1 MPQRTDRPE
10 AWQLPQAGRA
20 QRISLHAMNENLA
33 FETIPLAGALRRREV
48 SIAPLERVSLFAGLD
63 RAGLAELARRARR
76 QRFRERSVVVQ
87 EGSEASSLY
96 VVVSGQVRIYA
107 SEDNRQI
114 TLGRRG
120 PGEYFG
126 EDALVDD
133 GPHPATVTTLTA
145 AELIVLAKEDVVE
158 AIEGSPEL
166 ALNVMR
172 ELGGRARLM
181 VESLKAL
188 ALKDVYGRL
197 VLALRSVA
205 SPAEDQADFDLAPCE
220 RVTQQDIADMIGA
233 SRAMVGRILKD
244 LVAGGYVTHEAGR
257 LVIHKR
263 LPSRW

>member
-1 MPQRTDRPE
+1 
-10 AWQLPQAGRA
+10 
-20 QRISLHAMNENLA
+20 MNENLA
-33 FETIPLAGALRRREV
+33 YETIPLATAMRRRDV
-48 SIAPLERVSLFAGLD
+48 PVAALERVSLFVGLD
-63 RAGLAELARRARR
+63 RARLAELARRARR

-87 EGSEASSLY
+87 EGSEASSIY
-96 VVVSGQVRIYA
+96 VIVSGQVRVFA
-107 SEDNRQI
+107 SEDTRQI

-145 AELIVLAKEDVVE
+145 AELVVLAKDDVVE
-158 AIEGSPEL
+158 AIEGCPEL

-172 ELGGRARLM
+172 ELGGRTRSM

-197 VLALRSVA
+197 VVALRRVA
-205 SPAEDQADFDLAPCE
+205 ESEDTDADPADADLAPCE
-220 RVTQQDIADMIGA
+220 RITQQDIADMIGA

-244 LVAGGYVTHEAGR
+244 LVAGGYVTHDAGR

-263 LPSRW
+263 LPNRW

>member
-1 MPQRTDRPE
+1 
-10 AWQLPQAGRA
+10 
-20 QRISLHAMNENLA
+20 MNENLA
-33 FETIPLAGALRRREV
+33 FETIPLAAALRRREV
-48 SIAPLERVSLFAGLD
+48 SVASLERVSLFAGLD

-76 QRFRERSVVVQ
+76 QRFREHSVVVQ
-87 EGSEASSLY
+87 EGSEATSLY
-96 VVVSGQVRIYA
+96 VIVSGQVRVYA
-107 SEDNRQI
+107 SEDSRQI

-126 EDALVDD
+126 EDTLVDD
-133 GPHPATVTTLTA
+133 GPYPATVTTLTE
-145 AELIVLAKEDVVE
+145 AELLVLAKEDVVD
-158 AIEGSPEL
+158 AIEGCPEL

-172 ELGGRARLM
+172 ELGGRTRSM

-197 VLALRSVA
+197 VLALRRVA
-205 SPAEDQADFDLAPCE
+205 SPAQDLMDVDLAPCE

-244 LVAGGYVTHEAGR
+244 LVAGGYVSHDGGR
-257 LVIHKR
+257 LVIHRR